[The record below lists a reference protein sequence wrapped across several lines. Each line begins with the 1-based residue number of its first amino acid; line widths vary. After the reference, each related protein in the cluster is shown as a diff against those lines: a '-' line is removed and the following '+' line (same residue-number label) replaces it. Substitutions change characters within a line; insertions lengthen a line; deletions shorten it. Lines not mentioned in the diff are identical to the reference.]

1 MARRLRYPFL
11 CPGGYR
17 RAHFSRRGLPV
28 GQRIVWP
35 KGGIQSPVWIVDV
48 NGGAARKLSDIE
60 AQDAAFAPDGKT
72 IVLAKGRELY
82 LTDLQG
88 ANPVN

>member
-1 MARRLRYPFL
+1 
-11 CPGGYR
+11 
-17 RAHFSRRGLPV
+17 
-28 GQRIVWP
+28 
-35 KGGIQSPVWIVDV
+35 VDV

>member
-1 MARRLRYPFL
+1 V
-11 CPGGYR
+11 GTD
-17 RAHFSRRGLPV
+17 AHISHDGAYLLV
-28 GQRIVWP
+28 NELYGP